1 MFNGCTFV
9 CLLGDD
15 EFLGRA
21 TVQTNVV
28 ATKGEIREM
37 WVELEDVE
45 TGRALLSLSW
55 LETSKDM

>member
-1 MFNGCTFV
+1 MEIFDHDDPGE
-9 CLLGDD
+9 D

-28 ATKGEIREM
+28 SVKGEINNM

-45 TGRALLSLSW
+45 TGRALMSLSW
-55 LETSKDM
+55 LETSKKR